1 MAMKVVDSTQKF
13 FDQSYFMEGG
23 SRGGKSFKAMPIAD
37 FETLISYRKNILPF
51 VRYPRVAKPTFVTKD
66 KCYIFFLGN
75 DFYPQKSHDS

>member
-37 FETLISYRKNILPF
+37 FETLISYRKYFAFCKI
-51 VRYPRVAKPTFVTKD
+51 PRVAKRTFV
-66 KCYIFFLGN
+66 CYKGPMLHFL
-75 DFYPQKSHDS
+75 